1 MAVTAASRPVPYG
14 QRSPTLSDAGMILPR
29 AFDGDFDRSASPAP
43 FIARPPSPPSLSLYS
58 HTNSSQVKLGSAPQS
73 RRRASQQTK
82 SPSLSAQ
89 SSRSTLR
96 NMADSEV
103 VTKSPA
109 ARDEALA
116 SSPTIENAPSGQSP
130 NKWNGQE
137 RQKLSPSSSSIFTE
151 DLDHWP
157 GFDSHDNFED
167 SGVDL
172 EEQEK
177 RDHFTSE
184 ADVSDDM
191 ESERWPDE
199 RNSGS
204 DEDDGPYSSAAL
216 SRRAEIIL
224 ANAKKR
230 LNVCVPLHANE
241 QDGC

>member
-1 MAVTAASRPVPYG
+1 MAVTTASRPMPHG
-14 QRSPTLSDAGMILPR
+14 QRSPTLSDAGMILP
-29 AFDGDFDRSASPAP
+29 AFDGHFGRSASPAL
-43 FIARPPSPPSLSLYS
+43 FSQRPPSPPKLYS
-58 HTNSSQVKLGSAPQS
+58 HTNSSQVRLGSAPQS

-96 NMADSEV
+96 NMADSEAAA
-103 VTKSPA
+103 KSLT
-109 ARDEALA
+109 ARDDALA
-116 SSPTIENAPSGQSP
+116 SSPTIENVLSGQSAS
-130 NKWNGQE
+130 KWNAQE
-137 RQKLSPSSSSIFTE
+137 QKLSPASSSIFSE

-177 RDHFTSE
+177 RDLFTSDT
-184 ADVSDDM
+184 DVGDDM
-191 ESERWPDE
+191 GGERWPDE
-199 RNSGS
+199 RSS

-230 LNVCVPLHANE
+230 LNVCGALYWKCMG
-241 QDGC
+241 DC